1 MSNLE
6 DNEIKEMIKNS
17 DIKEFEGRLQRIKYL
32 ISIHKDIYLPYPSLC
47 EEYYEEAKLCWYNG
61 AFVASILMV
70 QLTFEELFRS
80 YFRMSYGVNG
90 ELRLYKEKIKVDN
103 ASFNV
108 LIEEA
113 YLCGWIK
120 DNGRNELHR
129 LRRIRNPYV
138 HTKDIGPKTR
148 KKKIDFLTLFT
159 KVYGSELIEGSAE
172 GDAKFAITLL
182 IKSYSNIA
190 LRVF

>member
-6 DNEIKEMIKNS
+6 DKEIKEMIKNS
-17 DIKEFEGRLQRIKYL
+17 DIKEFEGRFQRLKYL

-47 EEYYEEAKLCWYNG
+47 EEYNEEAKLCWYNG

-80 YFRMSYGVNG
+80 YFRMIYGVNG
-90 ELRLYKEKIKVDN
+90 ELRFYKEKIKVDN
-103 ASFNV
+103 ASFYA

-113 YLCGWIK
+113 CLCGWINNNER
-120 DNGRNELHR
+120 DELHG
-129 LRRIRNPYV
+129 LRKIRNPYV
-138 HTKDIGPKTR
+138 HTKDITSKTR
-148 KKKIDFLTLFT
+148 KKIDFFNLFT
-159 KVYGSELIEGSAE
+159 KTHASELIEGSAE
-172 GDAKFAITLL
+172 EDAKFAVTLL
-182 IKSYSNIA
+182 IKSYPDIA

>member
-6 DNEIKEMIKNS
+6 DNKIKEMIKNS
-17 DIKEFEGRLQRIKYL
+17 EIKEFEGRLQRLKYL

-47 EEYYEEAKLCWYNG
+47 EEYYEEARLCWYNG

-80 YFRMSYGVNG
+80 YFRMSYGVNA
-90 ELRLYKEKIKVDN
+90 ELRFYKEKIKVDN
-103 ASFNV
+103 ASFYV

-113 YLCGWIK
+113 CLCGWI
-120 DNGRNELHR
+120 NNNERNELHR

-138 HTKDIGPKTR
+138 HTKDIDSKNR
-148 KKKIDFLTLFT
+148 KKIDFFNLFI
-159 KVYGSELIEGSAE
+159 KIYASELIEGSAE
-172 GDAKFAITLL
+172 EDAKFAITLL
-182 IKSYSNIA
+182 VKSYPDIA